1 MASNTTN
8 DTLGYINNSLKTKYD
23 SSLQLDHMVNV
34 YRAYVSPIVS
44 VVGVLGNLIVLI
56 VFSTEGRK
64 TRFTVYCI
72 VLAITD
78 TTALVTNSLMDDF
91 LGRGLKHLNY
101 TEIKFDT
108 MSTPLCKFMEY
119 IPNVAYFAS
128 SYILICFSFD
138 RVLTICNPVKFYSEH
153 FLRGAIIV
161 CCVTIGISACI
172 NGPMAVSNRL
182 VQREDGHMKCTTPDS
197 EIISQFALYL
207 KVIFAFSIPTLAI
220 LIINGI
226 IVAKIL
232 IIHSARRRLLSNPK
246 ENRMEMGRVVG
257 HFVVS
262 TMFFLL
268 NLPLVI
274 VMLLRLNS
282 KPAGWDIHYPELFD
296 NLVPLSRLVSS
307 IKDINYGV
315 NFFLYFVF
323 LSMFRWRF
331 FALFCGCCVESRA
344 LKRYSCFN
352 TIRRGISRYE
362 RQQPSS
368 RKRSAIATLAQQVTH
383 NALGVANT
391 ASVKRRPY
399 RPASTTVT
407 RPHTIE
413 LTTDAINSD
422 SYNTHL

>member
-1 MASNTTN
+1 MTANMTN
-8 DTLGYINNSLKTKYD
+8 GSFILLNNSLRKYE
-23 SSLQLDHMVNV
+23 SSARYDHLVNV
-34 YRAYVSPIVS
+34 YRAYVSPVVS
-44 VVGVLGNLIVLI
+44 VVGVLGNLFVLV
-56 VFSTEGRK
+56 VFLTEGRK
-64 TRFTVYCI
+64 TRFTIYCI
-72 VLAITD
+72 ALAVTD

-91 LGRGLKHLNY
+91 LGRGLKHLGY
-101 TEIKFDT
+101 AEVKFDT

-138 RVLTICNPVKFYSEH
+138 RVLTIYNPVKFYSEH

-161 CCVTIGISACI
+161 CCVTVGLSACI

-182 VQREDGHMKCTTPDS
+182 VLEQGYSKCTTPDS

-207 KVIFAFSIPTLAI
+207 KVIFAFSVPTLAI
-220 LIINGI
+220 LVINGI
-226 IVAKIL
+226 IVTKIFV
-232 IIHSARRRLLSNPK
+232 IHSARRRLLSNPK

-262 TMFFLL
+262 SMFFLL

-282 KPAGWDIHYPELFD
+282 KPAGWHIHYPELYD

-315 NFFLYFVF
+315 NFFLYFAF

-331 FALFCGCCVESRA
+331 LALLCGRCSEHRGLERIRCCAV
-344 LKRYSCFN
+344 
-352 TIRRGISRYE
+352 IRRGISRYE

-368 RKRSAIATLAQQVTH
+368 RKRSAIATLAQQVSH
-383 NALGVANT
+383 NALGVAS
-391 ASVKRRPY
+391 AGSIKRRPY
-399 RPASTTVT
+399 RPSSSQGTT

-413 LTTDAINSD
+413 LTSEIINSD